1 MSFNKKKI
9 ILFIAL
15 VIVLC
20 SCHRKPVYIPDEPV
34 RYTED
39 YKTPKAKP
47 EPIKQPE
54 ISKEDPCQGLT
65 KLECQL
71 KKIEEL
77 VQIGLRDLAIKKLNS
92 LVEGYPHS
100 DEVRILLGKC
110 YLKDKQFEKA
120 RFNFEKALELNLWN
134 QEAVMLLKE
143 LQQTKWSIPDAISL
157 WVYVKNHKIQ
167 QHSLLTNFK
176 GGLKVKSVR
185 KVRGIVTITIQSI
198 QLPKVE
204 YELRLPYLPRGEH
217 ILIAKRKP
225 Y

>member
-1 MSFNKKKI
+1 MNSNKKKI
-9 ILFIAL
+9 IVLIAL
-15 VIVLC
+15 AILFC
-20 SCHRKPVYIPDEPV
+20 SCHRKPIYVPDEPI
-34 RYTED
+34 RRTYEYD
-39 YKTPKAKP
+39 EPKAKP
-47 EPIKQPE
+47 KPIE
-54 ISKEDPCQGLT
+54 SFEVDPCKGLT
-65 KLECQL
+65 RLECQL

-77 VQIGLRDLAIKKLNS
+77 MQIGLIDLSINKLNS
-92 LVEGYPHS
+92 LVEEHPHS

-120 RFNFEKALELNLWN
+120 RFNFEKALEINIFN
-134 QEAVMLLKE
+134 QKAVLLLKE
-143 LQQTKWSIPDAISL
+143 LQQTKWSVPDTVSI
-157 WVYVKNHKIQ
+157 WIYVKNRKIE

-185 KVRGIVTITIQSI
+185 KVRGVVTVTIQSI
-198 QLPKVE
+198 QFPEVK